1 MGSLPPHGRGIHPM
15 CSSHSWCGRVTGKE
29 ASRLHWL
36 WASIWLI
43 AFGGAWPGRVA
54 SDAESGRAEE
64 GRKAWV
70 CWRWHLQWWPVASTE
85 HSAMVAMVTA
95 VHGQGWL
102 TEPQEL
108 DQWPRCRW
116 HSSVSAAWAP
126 PTGEFDRE
134 AHWSLLVPCLLY
146 VLHSGENLEIWKN
159 WNENNMKLKVFCA
172 KHDEHRAHNGGR
184 NWRHRGRGQACTPAS
199 ELIRVKASWELL
211 GPSPPTPHF
220 TDDKSEAQ
228 KGSAICSTS
237 HSSG

>member
-1 MGSLPPHGRGIHPM
+1 MGSLPPHGRGIHPV
-15 CSSHSWCGRVTGKE
+15 CSAHSWCGRVTGKE

-64 GRKAWV
+64 GRKVWV

-146 VLHSGENLEIWKN
+146 VLHSGENPEI
-159 WNENNMKLKVFCA
+159 
-172 KHDEHRAHNGGR
+172 
-184 NWRHRGRGQACTPAS
+184 
-199 ELIRVKASWELL
+199 
-211 GPSPPTPHF
+211 
-220 TDDKSEAQ
+220 
-228 KGSAICSTS
+228 
-237 HSSG
+237 